1 VECLT
6 SSTLGSS
13 PYIVHAGH
21 ADPFTMELGHFVA
34 ENVAIVLTPLVFGAR
49 AWRRVAVRR
58 ASNTE
63 HLPTIVL
70 LSEAESIT
78 VVSAFFC
85 SGTVTRWESSALAL
99 RLDRVLLSRARES
112 NG

>member
-1 VECLT
+1 MECLT

-34 ENVAIVLTPLVFGAR
+34 ENVAIMLAPLVFRAR

-63 HLPTIVL
+63 ICPIVL